1 MFDINLVDLSPFDYL
16 VLENAMQHSNVQ
28 PPFLLKPLSS
38 REQEVLKLMIEGMS
52 NPEIARRM
60 YLSPSTI
67 KTHVRGILNKL
78 GVNHR
83 LQAAVVAV
91 RRGLV

>member
-1 MFDINLVDLSPFDYL
+1 
-16 VLENAMQHSNVQ
+16 MQHSNVQ

>member
-1 MFDINLVDLSPFDYL
+1 
-16 VLENAMQHSNVQ
+16 MQHSNVQ
-28 PPFLLKPLSS
+28 PPFLLKPLSR